1 MEKLFSYGTLQMDKV
16 QQETFGR
23 SLSGKKEILLGYV
36 ISKIKIT
43 DQSVL
48 AKSGTE
54 FHPILRYTGNRSDEV
69 EGIIF
74 EISKKELQ
82 QADAY
87 EVNAYKR
94 TQANFKS
101 GTIAWAYVAAE
112 ERNETF
118 PRLLHSEG
126 RQKTPGSQEPKFD
139 D

>member
-1 MEKLFSYGTLQMDKV
+1 LKGILNLEKLFSYGTLQMDKV

-112 ERNETF
+112 
-118 PRLLHSEG
+118 
-126 RQKTPGSQEPKFD
+126 
-139 D
+139 